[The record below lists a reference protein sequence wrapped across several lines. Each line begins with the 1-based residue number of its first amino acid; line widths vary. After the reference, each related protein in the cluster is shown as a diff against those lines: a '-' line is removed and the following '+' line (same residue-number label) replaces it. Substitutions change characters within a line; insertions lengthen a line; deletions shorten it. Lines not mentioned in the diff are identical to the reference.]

1 MALLAVAIGALAGCA
16 ATGPLS
22 PETRAGDFSC
32 ARAGI
37 DQKIPAYRT
46 GPADPPRATP
56 AVIPFPHF

>member
-37 DQKIPAYRT
+37 DQKISRLPNGT
-46 GPADPPRATP
+46 C
-56 AVIPFPHF
+56 